1 MTTTAPDGTA
11 PVPPAPGP
19 AEASAWTVRARALL
33 RDPVMIAAII
43 AILLIVIGGILKPGF
58 SSPDQIVN
66 MLRVASFLGIIAIGQ
81 TIVVL
86 SGGEGIDLSVGTVA
100 TLGAILAS
108 RTMDGSDA
116 LLVPGV
122 LLALAVAAA
131 IGLVNGLGIV
141 LLRIPPFVMT
151 LGMLGVVGGL
161 ILVVTGGVADG
172 RAAPSLVQLVNG
184 RDVLGIPGILLVWG
198 LLAVVVTLVLRR
210 TSFGM
215 RLYATGAGREAARLS
230 GVPVGRVT
238 VTAYVL
244 SSVFAALGGI
254 AMVGYS
260 QQVFLNLANDL
271 TLPSIAAVVIGGT
284 LVAGGVGGY
293 LGSAVGAIV
302 LTVLTSLLTTLSMP
316 EWARIVVQGVV
327 LIALLAVYGRQ
338 RKLRA

>member
-1 MTTTAPDGTA
+1 MTRVVAI
-11 PVPPAPGP
+11 
-19 AEASAWTVRARALL
+19 LK
-33 RDPVMIAAII
+33 DPVVVAALIAV
-43 AILLIVIGGILKPGF
+43 LLIAIGGILRPGF
-58 SSPDQIVN
+58 ASPDQIVD

-108 RTMDGSDA
+108 RTMAGDDA
-116 LLVPGV
+116 LIVPGV
-122 LLALAVAAA
+122 LLALGVAAL
-131 IGLVNGLGIV
+131 IGLANGLGIV

-161 ILVVTGGVADG
+161 ILVVTGGRADG
-172 RAAPSLVQLVNG
+172 RAAPALVSLVNG
-184 RDVLGIPGILLVWG
+184 RDVLGLPGILLVWIVLG
-198 LLAVVVTLVLRR
+198 VVVTLVLRR
-210 TSFGM
+210 TVFGA
-215 RLYATGAGREAARLS
+215 RLYAIGTSREAARLS
-230 GVPVGRVT
+230 GVPVRRVT
-238 VTAYVL
+238 VSAYVL
-244 SSVFAALGGI
+244 SSLFAALGGI

-260 QQVFLNLANDL
+260 QQVFLNLADDL

-302 LTVLTSLLTTLSMP
+302 LTVLTSLLTTLAMP

-338 RKLRA
+338 RRLRS

>member
-1 MTTTAPDGTA
+1 MN
-11 PVPPAPGP
+11 
-19 AEASAWTVRARALL
+19 RAVAIL
-33 RDPVMIAAII
+33 RDPVIIAAAI
-43 AILLIVIGGILKPGF
+43 AIVLVVIGGVVKPGF
-58 SSPDQIVN
+58 ASADQIVN
-66 MLRVASFLGIIAIGQ
+66 MLRVASFLGFIAIGQ
-81 TIVVL
+81 TLVIL

-108 RTMDGSDA
+108 RTMAGSDA
-116 LLVPGV
+116 MLVPGI

-141 LLRIPPFVMT
+141 FLKIPPFVMT

-172 RAAPSLVQLVNG
+172 RAAPALVQLVNG
-184 RDVLGIPGILLVWG
+184 RFLFGIPGILIVWAV
-198 LLAVVVTLVLRR
+198 LAILVTLLLRG
-210 TSFGM
+210 TVFG
-215 RLYATGAGREAARLS
+215 RQLYAVGASREAARLS
-230 GVPVGRVT
+230 GVPVRRVLLST
-238 VTAYVL
+238 YML
-244 SSVFAALGGI
+244 SSVFAAVGGI

-271 TLPSIAAVVIGGT
+271 TLPSIAAVIIGGT

-316 EWARIVVQGVV
+316 EWARIVMQGIV
-327 LIALLAVYGRQ
+327 LIALLTVYGRQ
-338 RKLRA
+338 RRLRA

>member
-1 MTTTAPDGTA
+1 MSRA
-11 PVPPAPGP
+11 
-19 AEASAWTVRARALL
+19 VRVLK
-33 RDPVMIAAII
+33 DPIVIAALI
-43 AILLIVIGGILKPGF
+43 AVLLVVVGGILRPGF
-58 SSPDQIVN
+58 AAPGQIVD

-108 RTMDGSDA
+108 RTMAGDDA
-116 LLVPGV
+116 MIVPAV
-122 LLALAVAAA
+122 LLALGVAVL

-161 ILVVTGGVADG
+161 ILVVTGGRADG
-172 RAAPSLVQLVNG
+172 RAAPALVSLVNG
-184 RDVLGIPGILLVWG
+184 RDVLGLPGILVVW
-198 LLAVVVTLVLRR
+198 VVLGIAVTLVLRR
-210 TSFGM
+210 TVFGA
-215 RLYATGAGREAARLS
+215 RLYAIGTSREAARLS
-230 GVPVGRVT
+230 GVPVRRTT
-238 VTAYVL
+238 VSAYVL
-244 SSVFAALGGI
+244 SSLFAALGGI

-260 QQVFLNLANDL
+260 QQVFLNLADDL

-293 LGSAVGAIV
+293 LGSAIGAIV
-302 LTVLTSLLTTLSMP
+302 LTVLTSLLTTLAMP
-316 EWARIVVQGVV
+316 EWARTVVQGVV

-338 RKLRA
+338 RRLRA

>member
-1 MTTTAPDGTA
+1 MTRAARILKD
-11 PVPPAPGP
+11 PVVVAALIAVLLVVVGG
-19 AEASAWTVRARALL
+19 LL
-33 RDPVMIAAII
+33 R
-43 AILLIVIGGILKPGF
+43 PGF
-58 SSPDQIVN
+58 AAPAQIVD

-108 RTMDGSDA
+108 RTMAGSDA
-116 LLVPGV
+116 MLVPGV
-122 LLALAVAAA
+122 LLALGVAAL
-131 IGLVNGLGIV
+131 IGLANGLGIV

-151 LGMLGVVGGL
+151 LGMLGVVSGL
-161 ILVVTGGVADG
+161 ILVVTGGRADG
-172 RAAPSLVQLVNG
+172 RAAPALVSLVNG
-184 RDVLGIPGILLVWG
+184 RDVLGLPGILLVWLVLG
-198 LLAVVVTLVLRR
+198 IAVMLVLRR
-210 TSFGM
+210 TVLGAH
-215 RLYATGAGREAARLS
+215 LYAIGSSREAARLS
-230 GVPVGRVT
+230 GVPVRRVT
-238 VTAYVL
+238 VSAYVL
-244 SSVFAALGGI
+244 SSLFAALGGI

-260 QQVFLNLANDL
+260 QQVFLNLADDL

-302 LTVLTSLLTTLSMP
+302 LTVLTSLLTTLAMP

-338 RKLRA
+338 RRLRS

>member
-1 MTTTAPDGTA
+1 MN
-11 PVPPAPGP
+11 
-19 AEASAWTVRARALL
+19 RAVAIL
-33 RDPVMIAAII
+33 RDPVII
-43 AILLIVIGGILKPGF
+43 ATAIAIVLVVIGGVVKPGF
-58 SSPDQIVN
+58 ASADQIVN
-66 MLRVASFLGIIAIGQ
+66 MLRVASFLGFIAIGQ
-81 TIVVL
+81 TLVIL

-108 RTMDGSDA
+108 RTMAGSDA
-116 LLVPGV
+116 MLVPGI

-141 LLRIPPFVMT
+141 FLKIPPFVMT

-172 RAAPSLVQLVNG
+172 RAAPALVQLVNG
-184 RDVLGIPGILLVWG
+184 RFLFGIPGILIVWAV
-198 LLAVVVTLVLRR
+198 LAILVTLLLRG
-210 TSFGM
+210 TVFG
-215 RLYATGAGREAARLS
+215 RQLYAVGASREAARLS
-230 GVPVGRVT
+230 GVPVRRVLLST
-238 VTAYVL
+238 YML
-244 SSVFAALGGI
+244 SSVFAAVGGI

-271 TLPSIAAVVIGGT
+271 TLPSIAAVIIGGT

-316 EWARIVVQGVV
+316 EWARIVMQGIV
-327 LIALLAVYGRQ
+327 LIALLTVYGRQ
-338 RKLRA
+338 RRLRA

>member
-1 MTTTAPDGTA
+1 MSRV
-11 PVPPAPGP
+11 VPI
-19 AEASAWTVRARALL
+19 LK
-33 RDPVMIAAII
+33 DPVVVAALIAV
-43 AILLIVIGGILKPGF
+43 LLIAIGGILRPGF
-58 SSPDQIVN
+58 ASPDQIVD

-108 RTMDGSDA
+108 RTMAGDDA
-116 LLVPGV
+116 MIVPGV
-122 LLALAVAAA
+122 LLALGVAAL
-131 IGLVNGLGIV
+131 IGLANGLGIV
-141 LLRIPPFVMT
+141 ALKIPPFVMT

-161 ILVVTGGVADG
+161 ILVVTGGRADG
-172 RAAPSLVQLVNG
+172 RAAPALVSLVNG
-184 RDVLGIPGILLVWG
+184 RDVLGLPGILIVWLVLG
-198 LLAVVVTLVLRR
+198 VAVTLVLRR
-210 TSFGM
+210 TVFGA
-215 RLYATGAGREAARLS
+215 RLYAIGTSREAARLS
-230 GVPVGRVT
+230 GVPVRRVT
-238 VTAYVL
+238 VSAYVL
-244 SSVFAALGGI
+244 SSLFAALGGI

-260 QQVFLNLANDL
+260 QQVFLNLADDL

-302 LTVLTSLLTTLSMP
+302 LTVLTSLLTTLAMP

-338 RKLRA
+338 RRLRA

>member
-1 MTTTAPDGTA
+1 MSRAVRILKD
-11 PVPPAPGP
+11 PVVVAALIAVLLVVVGG
-19 AEASAWTVRARALL
+19 LL
-33 RDPVMIAAII
+33 R
-43 AILLIVIGGILKPGF
+43 PGF
-58 SSPDQIVN
+58 ASPAQVVD

-108 RTMDGSDA
+108 RTMAGDDA
-116 LLVPGV
+116 LIVPGV
-122 LLALAVAAA
+122 LLALGVAAL
-131 IGLVNGLGIV
+131 IGLANGLGIV
-141 LLRIPPFVMT
+141 ALRIPPFVMT

-161 ILVVTGGVADG
+161 ILVVTGGRADG
-172 RAAPSLVQLVNG
+172 RAAPALVSLVNG
-184 RDVLGIPGILLVWG
+184 RDVLGLPGILLVWLVLG
-198 LLAVVVTLVLRR
+198 IAVTLVLRR
-210 TSFGM
+210 TVFGAQ
-215 RLYATGAGREAARLS
+215 LYAIGTSREAARLS
-230 GVPVGRVT
+230 GVPVRRVT
-238 VTAYVL
+238 VSAYVL
-244 SSVFAALGGI
+244 SSLFAALGGI

-260 QQVFLNLANDL
+260 QQVFLNLADDL

-302 LTVLTSLLTTLSMP
+302 LTVLTSLLTTLAMP

-338 RKLRA
+338 RRLRS

>member
-1 MTTTAPDGTA
+1 MSRA
-11 PVPPAPGP
+11 
-19 AEASAWTVRARALL
+19 VRILK
-33 RDPVMIAAII
+33 DPIVIAALI
-43 AILLIVIGGILKPGF
+43 AVLLVVVGGILRPGF
-58 SSPDQIVN
+58 AAPGQIVD

-108 RTMDGSDA
+108 RTMAGDDA
-116 LLVPGV
+116 MIVPGV
-122 LLALAVAAA
+122 LLALGVAVL

-161 ILVVTGGVADG
+161 ILVVTGGRADG
-172 RAAPSLVQLVNG
+172 RAAPALVSLVNG
-184 RDVLGIPGILLVWG
+184 RDVLGLPGILVVWLVLG
-198 LLAVVVTLVLRR
+198 IAVTLVLRR
-210 TSFGM
+210 TVFGA
-215 RLYATGAGREAARLS
+215 RLYAIGTSREAARLS
-230 GVPVGRVT
+230 GVPVRRTT
-238 VTAYVL
+238 VSAYVL
-244 SSVFAALGGI
+244 SSLFAALGGI

-260 QQVFLNLANDL
+260 QQVFLNLADDL

-293 LGSAVGAIV
+293 LGSAIGAIV
-302 LTVLTSLLTTLSMP
+302 LTVLTSLLTTLAMP
-316 EWARIVVQGVV
+316 EWARTVVQGVV

-338 RKLRA
+338 RRLRA

>member
-1 MTTTAPDGTA
+1 MN
-11 PVPPAPGP
+11 
-19 AEASAWTVRARALL
+19 RAVAIL
-33 RDPVMIAAII
+33 RDPVII
-43 AILLIVIGGILKPGF
+43 ATAIAIVLVVIGGLVKPGF
-58 SSPDQIVN
+58 ASADQIVN
-66 MLRVASFLGIIAIGQ
+66 MLRVASFLGFIAIGQ
-81 TIVVL
+81 TLVIL

-108 RTMDGSDA
+108 RTMAGSDA
-116 LLVPGV
+116 MLVPGI

-141 LLRIPPFVMT
+141 FLKIPPFVMT

-172 RAAPSLVQLVNG
+172 RAAPALVQLVNG
-184 RDVLGIPGILLVWG
+184 RFLFGIPGILIVWAV
-198 LLAVVVTLVLRR
+198 LAILVTLLLRG
-210 TSFGM
+210 TVFG
-215 RLYATGAGREAARLS
+215 RQLYAVGASREAARLS
-230 GVPVGRVT
+230 GVPVRRVLLST
-238 VTAYVL
+238 YML
-244 SSVFAALGGI
+244 SSVFAAVGGI

-271 TLPSIAAVVIGGT
+271 TLPSIAAVIIGGT

-316 EWARIVVQGVV
+316 EWARIVMQGIV
-327 LIALLAVYGRQ
+327 LIALLTVYGRQ
-338 RKLRA
+338 RRLRA

>member
-1 MTTTAPDGTA
+1 MTRA
-11 PVPPAPGP
+11 
-19 AEASAWTVRARALL
+19 VRIL
-33 RDPVMIAAII
+33 RDPVVVAALIAV
-43 AILLIVIGGILKPGF
+43 LLVVVGGLLRPGF
-58 SSPDQIVN
+58 ASPGQVVD

-108 RTMDGSDA
+108 RTMAGSDA

-122 LLALAVAAA
+122 LLALGVAAL
-131 IGLVNGLGIV
+131 IGLANGLGIV

-161 ILVVTGGVADG
+161 ILVVTGGRADG
-172 RAAPSLVQLVNG
+172 RAAPALVSLVNG
-184 RDVLGIPGILLVWG
+184 RDVLGLPGILLVWLVLG
-198 LLAVVVTLVLRR
+198 IVVTLVLRR
-210 TSFGM
+210 TVFGAQ
-215 RLYATGAGREAARLS
+215 LYAIGTSREAARLS
-230 GVPVGRVT
+230 GVPVRRVT
-238 VTAYVL
+238 VSAYVL
-244 SSVFAALGGI
+244 SSLFAALGGI

-260 QQVFLNLANDL
+260 QQVFLNLADDL

-302 LTVLTSLLTTLSMP
+302 LTVLTSLLTTLAMP

-338 RKLRA
+338 RRLRA

>member
-1 MTTTAPDGTA
+1 MSRV
-11 PVPPAPGP
+11 VPI
-19 AEASAWTVRARALL
+19 LK
-33 RDPVMIAAII
+33 DPVVVAALIAV
-43 AILLIVIGGILKPGF
+43 LLIAIGGILRPGF
-58 SSPDQIVN
+58 ASPDQIVD

-108 RTMDGSDA
+108 RTMAGDDA
-116 LLVPGV
+116 MIVPGV
-122 LLALAVAAA
+122 LLALGVAAL
-131 IGLVNGLGIV
+131 IGLANGLGIV
-141 LLRIPPFVMT
+141 ALKIPPFVMT

-161 ILVVTGGVADG
+161 ILVVTGGRADG
-172 RAAPSLVQLVNG
+172 RAAPALVSLVNG
-184 RDVLGIPGILLVWG
+184 RDVLGLPGILIVWLVLG
-198 LLAVVVTLVLRR
+198 GAVTLVLRR
-210 TSFGM
+210 TVFGA
-215 RLYATGAGREAARLS
+215 RLYAIGTSREAARLS
-230 GVPVGRVT
+230 GVPVRRVT
-238 VTAYVL
+238 VSAYVL
-244 SSVFAALGGI
+244 SSLFAALGGI

-260 QQVFLNLANDL
+260 QQVFLNLADDL

-302 LTVLTSLLTTLSMP
+302 LTVLTSLLTTLAMP

-338 RKLRA
+338 RRLRA

>member
-1 MTTTAPDGTA
+1 MTRAARILKD
-11 PVPPAPGP
+11 PVVVAALIAVLLVVVGG
-19 AEASAWTVRARALL
+19 LL
-33 RDPVMIAAII
+33 R
-43 AILLIVIGGILKPGF
+43 PGF
-58 SSPDQIVN
+58 AAPAQIVD

-108 RTMDGSDA
+108 RTMAGDDA
-116 LLVPGV
+116 MIVPAL
-122 LLALAVAAA
+122 LLALAVAAL
-131 IGLVNGLGIV
+131 IGLANGLGIV

-151 LGMLGVVGGL
+151 LGMLGVVSGL
-161 ILVVTGGVADG
+161 ILVVTGGRADG
-172 RAAPSLVQLVNG
+172 RAAPALVSLVNG
-184 RDVLGIPGILLVWG
+184 RDVLGLPGILLVWLVLG
-198 LLAVVVTLVLRR
+198 IAVTLVLRR
-210 TSFGM
+210 TVFGA
-215 RLYATGAGREAARLS
+215 RLYAIGTSREAARLS
-230 GVPVGRVT
+230 GVPVRRVT
-238 VTAYVL
+238 VSAYVL
-244 SSVFAALGGI
+244 SSLFAALGGI

-260 QQVFLNLANDL
+260 QQVFLNLADDL

-302 LTVLTSLLTTLSMP
+302 LTVLTSLLTTLAMP

-338 RKLRA
+338 RRLRS

>member
-1 MTTTAPDGTA
+1 MR
-11 PVPPAPGP
+11 
-19 AEASAWTVRARALL
+19 RAATLL
-33 RDPVMIAAII
+33 RDPVVLAGLI
-43 AILLIVIGGILKPGF
+43 AILLVAIGGVVKPGF
-58 SSPDQIVN
+58 ASPEQIVN

-86 SGGEGIDLSVGTVA
+86 SGGEGIDLSVGVTA

-108 RTMDGSDA
+108 RTMNGSDA
-116 LLVPGV
+116 LIVPGV
-122 LLALAVAAA
+122 LLAVAVAAA
-131 IGLVNGLGIV
+131 IGLANGLGIV

-172 RAAPSLVQLVNG
+172 RAAPALVELVNG
-184 RDVLGIPGILLVWG
+184 RAVFGIPGILLVWAA
-198 LLAVVVTLVLRR
+198 LAVLVTLLLRR
-210 TSFGM
+210 TVFG
-215 RLYATGAGREAARLS
+215 RQLYAVGSGREAARLS
-230 GVPVGRVT
+230 GVPVDRVL
-238 VTAYVL
+238 VSAYML
-244 SSVFAALGGI
+244 SAVFAALGGI

-271 TLPSIAAVVIGGT
+271 TLPSIAAVIIGGT

-293 LGSAVGAIV
+293 LGSAIGAIV

-338 RKLRA
+338 RRLRT

>member
-1 MTTTAPDGTA
+1 MSQAATGTDPATSPAGPTAAT
-11 PVPPAPGP
+11 
-19 AEASAWTVRARALL
+19 RALALL
-33 RDPVMIAAII
+33 RDPVVLAGAI

-58 SSPDQIVN
+58 ASPDQVVN

-108 RTMDGSDA
+108 RTMNGSDA

-122 LLALAVAAA
+122 LLALAVAAL
-131 IGLVNGLGIV
+131 IGLANGLGIV

-172 RAAPSLVQLVNG
+172 RASPALVQLVNG
-184 RDVLGIPGILLVWG
+184 RDVLGIPGILLVWAA
-198 LLAVVVTLVLRR
+198 LAVLVTLVLRR
-210 TSFGM
+210 TTFGM
-215 RLYATGAGREAARLS
+215 RLYATGSGREAARLS

-244 SSVFAALGGI
+244 SSMFAALGGI

-293 LGSAVGAIV
+293 LGSAIGAIV